1 MTEARLAPGIEVS
14 TLLVLATVQ
23 GGFGAVLCK
32 GDPDR
37 GALKLVLAE
46 RGVAV
51 RLLDR
56 QLDRTG
62 SYCWAG
68 KAIDESFELQQHLVR
83 ARANDPDLWVLEL
96 DIPSAE
102 RFVAEMTDSA

>member
-1 MTEARLAPGIEVS
+1 MTEARLAPGVEVS
-14 TLLVLATVQ
+14 ALLALAAAE
-23 GGFGAVLCK
+23 GGFGAVLGK

-37 GALKLVLAE
+37 GALKLVIAE

-56 QLDRTG
+56 QLDVEG
-62 SYCWAG
+62 HYVWA
-68 KAIDESFELQQHLVR
+68 ARVIDESLDLQQHLVR
-83 ARANDPDLWVLEL
+83 ARLNDPDLWVLEL

-102 RFVAEMTDSA
+102 RFVAEMTRSA